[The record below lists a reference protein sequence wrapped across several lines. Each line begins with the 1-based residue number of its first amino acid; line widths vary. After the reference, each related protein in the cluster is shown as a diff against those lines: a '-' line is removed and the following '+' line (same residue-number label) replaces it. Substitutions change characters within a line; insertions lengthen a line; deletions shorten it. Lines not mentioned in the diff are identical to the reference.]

1 LTKGEKECIIQ
12 TIKIK
17 NDRRKIIMRTTRKEN
32 RIIKLLSKEISEFL
46 GDNLVSIT
54 LFGSKARG
62 NFDKD
67 SDIDILIVVHNK
79 NRKIREKLYDILFN
93 IDPYYDYRIS
103 LKLLSTFE
111 YQKNVE
117 MNSPFI
123 ENLNRDGVRL

>member
-1 LTKGEKECIIQ
+1 
-12 TIKIK
+12 
-17 NDRRKIIMRTTRKEN
+17 MRTTREEN
-32 RIIKLLSKEISEFL
+32 RTIKLLSKQIREFL

-62 NFDKD
+62 DFDKD
-67 SDIDILIVVHNK
+67 SDIDVLIVVHKK
-79 NRKIREKLYDILFN
+79 NRKIKEKLYDILFD

-117 MNSPFI
+117 MHSPFI
-123 ENLNRDGVRL
+123 ENLNKEGVPL